1 MLFLGMFMTLV
12 ISAKIMRDQQVVTD
26 LSIRIDHTSGNFFIT
41 EDAVI
46 SALDEFLPDSGSML
60 HTKDLK
66 ELESKLGNIPQVKHS
81 NVFISNTGQL
91 SIEVIQRSPLFRV
104 IKQSGASYYTDDWG
118 FKFPVSSKYTAR
130 VPVATGFIIDNG
142 QEYGQIESEMSREL
156 LKLFQL
162 LSEDSFWKAQFGQV
176 VITDKGEFEL
186 VPRVGNHIVQIGT
199 TDELDDKMKRL
210 KVFYLE
216 GLTRA
221 GWDTYKSI
229 NVKYR
234 DQVVCKK

>member
-1 MLFLGMFMTLV
+1 MKRTTRNIFVKLGYMLFLGMFMTLV

-130 VPVATGFIIDNG
+130 VPVATGFIILSYYSVVAG
-142 QEYGQIESEMSREL
+142 WAIAYFFKSIVGFSGTTAQI
-156 LKLFQL
+156 Q
-162 LSEDSFWKAQFGQV
+162 
-176 VITDKGEFEL
+176 GEFGDL
-186 VPRVGNHIVQIGT
+186 AGSA
-199 TDELDDKMKRL
+199 
-210 KVFYLE
+210 
-216 GLTRA
+216 RA
-221 GWDTYKSI
+221 GSVTQPDRKNLPVYHQAI
-229 NVKYR
+229 PGI
-234 DQVVCKK
+234 